1 MNRLLRGKYRLHVNS
16 HNASAELPDAPGSA
30 RMAREFMTDTLIG
43 WECDDVIDTAVLLA
57 SELVTNAVLHAR
69 TPLTVT
75 VSLDERRLRVEVWD
89 HSTVVPQPRPYQVDD
104 ATGRGLAM
112 IGAYAAAWG
121 VEPQPDGKCVWF
133 EIDT

>member
-1 MNRLLRGKYRLHVNS
+1 VTTRT
-16 HNASAELPDAPGSA
+16 ASAQLPDAPGSA
-30 RMAREFMTDTLIG
+30 KMARGFMADTLIG
-43 WECDDVIDTAVLLA
+43 WECDNVVDTVVLLT

-75 VSLDERRLRVEVWD
+75 VVLHARRLRVEVCD
-89 HSTVVPQPRPYQVDD
+89 RNAVLPRVRPYEVDD

-112 IGAYAAAWG
+112 IAAYAAEWG
-121 VEPQPDGKCVWF
+121 AEARGDGKCVWF